1 MYKISNGIK
10 IFSFTLIL
18 LGSIGWTYSYMES
31 HKTLDQVKEMLAHE
45 SSHGSSHSD
54 ETAHMEK
61 ANEDIETLSARLIS
75 LEEAAE
81 LIKIKKG
88 TLQNWLSQGSK
99 FKRVKIG
106 GRTFIDRL
114 ELENLLQVALSG
126 K

>member
-1 MYKISNGIK
+1 MNK
-10 IFSFTLIL
+10 
-18 LGSIGWTYSYMES
+18 
-31 HKTLDQVKEMLAHE
+31 D
-45 SSHGSSHSD
+45 
-54 ETAHMEK
+54 
-61 ANEDIETLSARLIS
+61 NENLEALSARLIS
-75 LEEAAE
+75 VDEAAE

-114 ELENLLQVALSG
+114 EVEDLLQVALSG

>member
-1 MYKISNGIK
+1 MK
-10 IFSFTLIL
+10 
-18 LGSIGWTYSYMES
+18 
-31 HKTLDQVKEMLAHE
+31 
-45 SSHGSSHSD
+45 
-54 ETAHMEK
+54 K
-61 ANEDIETLSARLIS
+61 ANENIETLSARLIS

>member
-1 MYKISNGIK
+1 MIK
-10 IFSFTLIL
+10 
-18 LGSIGWTYSYMES
+18 
-31 HKTLDQVKEMLAHE
+31 
-45 SSHGSSHSD
+45 
-54 ETAHMEK
+54 EK
-61 ANEDIETLSARLIS
+61 DKLEALSARLIS
-75 LEEAAE
+75 VDEAAE

-114 ELENLLQVALSG
+114 EVEDLLQVALSG

>member
-1 MYKISNGIK
+1 MK
-10 IFSFTLIL
+10 
-18 LGSIGWTYSYMES
+18 
-31 HKTLDQVKEMLAHE
+31 
-45 SSHGSSHSD
+45 
-54 ETAHMEK
+54 K
-61 ANEDIETLSARLIS
+61 ANENIETLSARVIS
-75 LEEAAE
+75 VDEAAD